1 MKHRKWTSK
10 QKSQIILEGLSG
22 RIEISKLCT
31 KYEISQAQYYSRK
44 TTNEWRD
51 LFLQACHHA
60 FETKNINKKE
70 ERLNNENQ
78 KLKTIIGDLTVELKK
93 NEYEY

>member
-10 QKSQIILEGLSG
+10 QKSQIVIEGISG

-31 KYEISQAQYYSRK
+31 KYEISQAQYYK
-44 TTNEWRD
+44 WRD
-51 LFLQACHHA
+51 LFLQTCHQA

-70 ERLNNENQ
+70 QRLNDENH
-78 KLKTIIGDLTVELKK
+78 KLKSIIGELTVELKK
-93 NEYEY
+93 NEFEY

>member
-1 MKHRKWTSK
+1 MV
-10 QKSQIILEGLSG
+10 

-51 LFLQACHHA
+51 LFLQTCHLLNLVKFQQA

>member
-22 RIEISKLCT
+22 KIEISKLCT
-31 KYEISQAQYYSRK
+31 KYEISQTQYYK
-44 TTNEWRD
+44 WRD
-51 LFLQACHHA
+51 LFLQTCHQA

-70 ERLNNENQ
+70 QKLNNENQ
-78 KLKTIIGDLTVELKK
+78 KLKSIIGDLTIELKK
-93 NEYEY
+93 NEFEY